1 MTFDIAVWE
10 IGRYIS
16 VTASRLSDTCRTS
29 STTPTMRNQEV
40 ESKPAVVRMRR
51 SIGLV
56 LGQKRRAIVR
66 LTSTTGSARAS
77 SVARKPRPST
87 IGMFMVCR

>member
-1 MTFDIAVWE
+1 MACTVARADGASDAGSRSVLTTSVKFGIAVCA

-29 STTPTMRNQEV
+29 STTPTMRNQEP
-40 ESKPAVVRMRR
+40 ESKPAVVRTRR

-56 LGQKRRAIVR
+56 VR
-66 LTSTTGSARAS
+66 PEAAG
-77 SVARKPRPST
+77 PSC
-87 IGMFMVCR
+87 G